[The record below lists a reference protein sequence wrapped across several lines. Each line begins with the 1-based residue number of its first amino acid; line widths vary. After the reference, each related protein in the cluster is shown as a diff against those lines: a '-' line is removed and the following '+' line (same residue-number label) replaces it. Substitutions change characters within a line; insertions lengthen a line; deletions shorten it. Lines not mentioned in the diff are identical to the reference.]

1 MLGPALAAVS
11 RRSRVLLASPIVLTL
26 KLFGAPRI
34 ERSGGLVTG
43 RASQGRRL
51 ALLAFLAL
59 TRTRLGTRDKVIALF
74 WPESPSDRARQ
85 RLSDDLYILRSALGE
100 DVVRTLGDELAL
112 NPAAMTSDVG
122 DFERLLDE
130 GHPEQA
136 VQLFAG
142 PLLDGFHLA
151 DSAEFDQ
158 WLDSERARLGTR
170 YATALES
177 LAESSESRLEYAA
190 AATWWQRLAAH
201 DPGNGRVAL
210 RLMRALE
217 AAGDRAGALR
227 HARTHAALLREEF
240 DAEPD
245 PRVSRF
251 AERLRVAPPEPSVPE
266 PRPALRASPPPSRA
280 VASDEA
286 TATSRVVPWSKS
298 ATARRGM
305 AAAVVLVLALLF
317 VRNFGAAPPA
327 APVAAS
333 VGVLPFVNMDADP
346 DHQYFSD
353 GLTEQIITALSSVGG
368 LHVAARTSSFAL
380 RDRKLDVRAIG
391 DTLGVAAVLEGS
403 VRREGNRLRITAQ
416 LIDASTGYHLWT
428 DEYDRELKDIIVVQE
443 QIASAIAGALKL
455 RLAPTGTTAAS
466 NPPTDLKAY
475 DLYLRALHLRNSLAP
490 EPLRQAEE
498 LLDSVIAREPRFALA
513 YATQASVIAPRI
525 FLGHISSGEG
535 TPKLRALTARALEL
549 DPSLGEAHATLGML
563 RLFFDWDWPGAEQSL
578 RRALEL
584 NPSDA
589 HAWHHLA
596 NCLRATGRINEGVLA
611 RERAL
616 ELDPLNARTA
626 ILVGSDHLAAGD
638 PERALTQFRAALKLD
653 PAHTFLLGSGP
664 LLPTGPAEVHLSQ
677 NRLAEAVE
685 EYARIATLR
694 GATISEVSALRRGF
708 AESGMRGFW
717 RSWLDM
723 DLRQT
728 EGAAPDPLRMAKLWT
743 LAGDTTRALDWLD
756 RAYADRHPALI
767 YLHSDWTLRLLHAHP
782 RVARMLE
789 DMRLPSP

>member
-1 MLGPALAAVS
+1 M
-11 RRSRVLLASPIVLTL
+11 SPIVLAL
-26 KLFGAPRI
+26 KLFGAPRV
-34 ERSGGLVTG
+34 ERTDGLVTG
-43 RASQGRRL
+43 RAAQGRRL

-59 TRTRLGTRDKVIALF
+59 TRARLGTRDKVIALL
-74 WPESPSDRARQ
+74 WPETPSDRARQ

-100 DVVRTLGDELAL
+100 DVVQTLGDELAL
-112 NPAAMTSDVG
+112 NPGAITSDVG
-122 DFERLLDE
+122 AFERLLDE
-130 GHPEQA
+130 GRPDQA

-158 WLDSERARLGTR
+158 WLDSERARLGQR

-177 LAESSESRLEYAA
+177 LAEASESRVEFAA

-201 DPGNGRVAL
+201 EPGNGRVAL

-227 HARTHAALLREEF
+227 YARVHAALLREEF

-245 PRVSRF
+245 PQVSMF
-251 AERLRVAPPEPSVPE
+251 AERLRVEPPEP
-266 PRPALRASPPPSRA
+266 PASELRTVLSASLPPSRT
-280 VASDEA
+280 VASDDA
-286 TATSRVVPWSKS
+286 TTTSQAVPSSKS
-298 ATARRGM
+298 ATVRRGIVATLLLM
-305 AAAVVLVLALLF
+305 LATLF
-317 VRNFGAAPPA
+317 VRNFGAAPPAAPPA

-346 DHQYFSD
+346 GNQYFSD
-353 GLTEQIITALSSVGG
+353 GLTEQIITALTSVGG

-380 RDRKLDVRAIG
+380 RDRTLDIRAIG
-391 DTLGVAAVLEGS
+391 DTLRVAAVLEGS

-428 DEYDRELKDIIVVQE
+428 DEYDRELKDIFVVQE

-455 RLAPTGTTAAS
+455 RLAPTGTAGAS
-466 NPPTDLKAY
+466 HPPLDLQAY
-475 DLYLRALHLRNSLAP
+475 DLYLRALYLRNSLAP
-490 EPLRQAEE
+490 APLRQAEA

-513 YATQASVIAPRI
+513 YATQASIIAPRI
-525 FLGHISSGEG
+525 LFGHISSKEG

-549 DPSLGEAHATLGML
+549 DPSLGEAHATLGLL
-563 RLFFDWDWPGAEQSL
+563 RLFFDWDWKGAEQSL
-578 RRALEL
+578 RRAIEL

-589 HAWHHLA
+589 HAYHHLA
-596 NCLRATGRINEGVLA
+596 NYLRATGRFKEAVVA
-611 RERAL
+611 RARAV

-626 ILVGSDHLAAGD
+626 LLVGSDYLAAGD
-638 PERALTQFRAALKLD
+638 TERALTRFRVALKLD
-653 PAHTFLLGSGP
+653 PAHTFALGSGP
-664 LLPTGPAEVHLSQ
+664 FLPTGPAEVYTIQ
-677 NRLAEAVE
+677 NRFAEAVE
-685 EYARIATLR
+685 EYERIATLR
-694 GATISEVSALRRGF
+694 GATASEVSALRRGF

-717 RSWLDM
+717 RRWLEM

-743 LAGDTTRALDWLD
+743 LAGDTTKALDWLD
-756 RAYADRHPALI
+756 RAYADRHPAMI
-767 YLHSDWTLRLLHAHP
+767 YLRSDRTLRMLHAHP

-789 DMRLPSP
+789 EMRFPAP